1 MCGHFCIGFI
11 GIILCYYVILLE
23 CTNIFSSNDYE
34 INVKI
39 ILKYF
44 QLILKRLKWKKCSVL
59 FVVNIENLKT
69 LK

>member
-44 QLILKRLKWKKCSVL
+44 QLILKRLK
-59 FVVNIENLKT
+59 
-69 LK
+69 

>member
-11 GIILCYYVILLE
+11 GIILCYVILLE

-44 QLILKRLKWKKCSVL
+44 QLILKRLK
-59 FVVNIENLKT
+59 
-69 LK
+69 

>member
-1 MCGHFCIGFI
+1 MVTFALGLLV
-11 GIILCYYVILLE
+11 LCYVILLE

>member
-11 GIILCYYVILLE
+11 GIILCYVILLE

-44 QLILKRLKWKKCSVL
+44 QLILKRLKWKKCSVF